1 MRRPTLSKFHLDCVQ
16 RARSFA
22 NKTFHR
28 LVTLCHHASWDLA
41 VNLLKKHLPISLPT
55 EDVRFVFF
63 FFFFFFYY
71 FFFFNFYVCV
81 CVCVWNG
88 NHEGEQRERCCWGQD
103 QGGG

>member
-41 VNLLKKHLPISLPT
+41 LNLLKKHLPISLPT
-55 EDVRFVFF
+55 EDVSFF
-63 FFFFFFYY
+63 YFFFY
-71 FFFFNFYVCV
+71 V

-88 NHEGEQRERCCWGQD
+88 NHEGEQRERCCWEQD